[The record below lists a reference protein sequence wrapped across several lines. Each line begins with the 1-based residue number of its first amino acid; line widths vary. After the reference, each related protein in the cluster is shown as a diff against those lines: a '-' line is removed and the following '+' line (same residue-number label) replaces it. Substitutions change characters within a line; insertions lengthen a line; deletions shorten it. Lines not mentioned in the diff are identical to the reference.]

1 LWLNKSFSEKSP
13 LICTL
18 LYSLLPVFVDMRP
31 ILITFFLLSS
41 YLRPVFAQDPHFSQ
55 FFNAP
60 HYINPALTGTQYGDW
75 CIMGNFRQQWGNAA
89 TPFNTQSLSFE
100 QKFLKEDNENI
111 LAIGVSMMNDQTMNG
126 AFRSVYASGTLAYHQ
141 NISDNSNFALG
152 FLGSYNNRR
161 LDYSKLTFG
170 EQFSSGGFD
179 LALPNGETNLS
190 NLKPYFSLGTGLMY
204 TYFSNYNDFILDIGF
219 SAYDIN
225 QPRLSFLNDENNKLY
240 VRYAGNLNAQYYP
253 SEKVRLNFFS
263 VYHRQGIQ
271 NYFSVGGSIGR
282 NLGLPDHEVMT
293 YLGAWFREGDAVYP
307 YLGFSWDNVQVG
319 LTYDIVISKQNLG
332 PVNPQ
337 VFELSFVYT
346 KNKRSSIYD
355 QVGCP
360 NWNRI
365 VRNPT
370 SGMKFR

>member
-1 LWLNKSFSEKSP
+1 
-13 LICTL
+13 
-18 LYSLLPVFVDMRP
+18 MRLK
-31 ILITFFLLSS
+31 IIAAFFIFGLVTRVS
-41 YLRPVFAQDPHFSQ
+41 AQDPHFSQ

-100 QKFLKEDNENI
+100 QKFLREDNDNI
-111 LAIGVSMMNDQTMNG
+111 LAMGVSLMNDQTMNG
-126 AFRSVYASGTLAYHQ
+126 AFRSTYASGTLAYHQ
-141 NISDNSNFALG
+141 NVSYNSNIALG
-152 FLGSYNNRR
+152 FFGSYNNRR
-161 LDYSKLTFG
+161 LDYNKLTFG
-170 EQFSSGGFD
+170 EQFTSGGFN

-204 TYFSNYNDFILDIGF
+204 TYFSNYNEFILDIGL

-225 QPRLSFLNDENNKLY
+225 QPRLSFLNDENNKLN
-240 VRYAGNLNAQYYP
+240 VRYAANLNAQYYP
-253 SEKVRLNFFS
+253 SEHLRLNFFS
-263 VYHRQGIQ
+263 VYHRQATQ
-271 NYFSVGGSIGR
+271 NYFSVGGSVGR
-282 NLGLPDHEVMT
+282 GVELMSHHVMVSA
-293 YLGAWFREGDAVYP
+293 GAWFREGDAVYP
-307 YLGFSWDNVQVG
+307 YLGFSWDNIQVG

-346 KNKRSSIYD
+346 KKKRSSVYD

-370 SGMKFR
+370 SGLKVR